1 MRYIVLYA
9 ADCPACSRVAAM
21 VSDAAV
27 AGLEAR
33 GFEDSE
39 IAESLRNAALPIP
52 DRPALVIMSDTDVQL
67 VTGWA
72 MRRRLAGVV
81 GWRRSRTIVRLL
93 AAEWR
98 ARLTKSA
105 ASRVPRRVPGG
116 RPPGPAP
123 TRRGVIGGILAGI
136 TGWAVT
142 SGVANAS
149 PASAGSSPAM
159 KPADPADAARVLRT
173 ATAQRAIRAWGPADA
188 QVHEISGGA
197 SHPVFVLMHPD
208 RDIYTFIDNS
218 SGALQDNKPVAI
230 SLGIAPTTEHALR
243 YYTVDGAAL
252 ADLQVADGKTTVRAV
267 ETAPEVIPD
276 VSKWQFA
283 CWLGCIGRKSTV
295 ACLAVCENCFYYSVG
310 SIARLIACSNCLVCA
325 GPNGVAC
332 AKECNII

>member
-9 ADCPACSRVAAM
+9 ADCPACSKVAAM
-21 VSDAAV
+21 VTGAAV
-27 AGLEAR
+27 TGLEAR
-33 GFEDSE
+33 GFEDPE
-39 IAESLRNAALPIP
+39 IAESLRTAGLRIP
-52 DRPALVIMSDTDVQL
+52 DRPSLVIMSDTDVQL
-67 VTGWA
+67 LNGWA

-105 ASRVPRRVPGG
+105 ASHV
-116 RPPGPAP
+116 P

-149 PASAGSSPAM
+149 PASAGSAPAM
-159 KPADPADAARVLRT
+159 KPADPADAAMVLRT
-173 ATAQRAIRAWGPADA
+173 ATAQRATRAWGPADA
-188 QVHEISGGA
+188 QVHEISGGG

-208 RDIYTFIDNS
+208 RDVYTFIDNS
-218 SGALQDNKPVAI
+218 PGALRDNKPVAI

-252 ADLQVADGKTTVRAV
+252 ADLRVADGATMVKAV

-276 VSKWQFA
+276 LSKWQFA
-283 CWLGCIGRKSTV
+283 CWVGCIGRKSTV

-310 SIARLIACSNCLVCA
+310 SIARLIACSNCVVCA